1 MDKSVLIV
9 DDQKG
14 IRFLLE
20 EIMRSEGYRVS
31 SCQDG
36 HSAIKSV
43 ENEPPD
49 LLIIDYRLP
58 MMNGG
63 KVIAHLEAEGYQIPT
78 IVMSG
83 LIDEIKPKI
92 MGCKSVK
99 GYFSKPFNIVD
110 AKKQVNQ
117 LLQD

>member
-20 EIMRSEGYRVS
+20 EVIRSEGYRVS

-36 HSAIKSV
+36 QSAIKSI
-43 ENEPPD
+43 ENQPPD

-63 KVIAHLEAEGYQIPT
+63 KVIAHLEAQGYQIPT

-83 LIDEIKPKI
+83 LVDEIKPKI
-92 MGCKSVK
+92 EGFNSVK
-99 GYFSKPFNIVD
+99 GYFSKPFNILE
-110 AKKQVNQ
+110 AKNQVNQ